1 MGHRQPCGVGAEGQ
15 RHRPLSGRDLR
26 RAGALSLH
34 ALWAQAKLC
43 GESPEKP
50 GIPHN
55 QLTETELHTRD
66 TKDPDALLQAAWS
79 IEAARVLA
87 WIVGF
92 VDLEPTR
99 LDLADP
105 QELYD
110 VLGFDNDDVP
120 EGKPR
125 SLQEM
130 YEAWERTFSLRRYG
144 VDMRVWCSQDAPIP
158 DTARELTEQDESIL
172 LEHHYAFAWFMDPLV
187 PSYDRVDL

>member
-1 MGHRQPCGVGAEGQ
+1 MGAEGQ

-55 QLTETELHTRD
+55 QLTEAELHTRD

-120 EGKPR
+120 EG
-125 SLQEM
+125 
-130 YEAWERTFSLRRYG
+130 EAALVAGDVRGVGAHLLAAAVRRGYAGVVLPGCADPGYG
-144 VDMRVWCSQDAPIP
+144 A
-158 DTARELTEQDESIL
+158 
-172 LEHHYAFAWFMDPLV
+172 
-187 PSYDRVDL
+187 